1 MKQQKNDNE
10 QLLNLLDREL
20 AEGFPNPNRV
30 GCPDSEILQRLARH
44 QIPIPEI
51 DPWIDHLGSCSECF
65 ADFNRRRRASR
76 ARWPRLILYGAAA
89 CIVFAS
95 AGLLWRP
102 LSRGRKMSSPVAG
115 APAIHPAVVASDR
128 PQALAN
134 AGADRNPFEVA
145 LNLTQSAT
153 RGESRA
159 NDRPMVRVQARLLE
173 CRITLPFGSS
183 EGLYYVQVQRAVQ
196 GEVLKAAHGNAT
208 INNGDVRL
216 DVELDLSNLSAGGY
230 SLSYRH
236 TDESWHHVPIVITNL
251 TD

>member
-1 MKQQKNDNE
+1 MKRQKDENE

-20 AEGFPNPNRV
+20 AEGFPNPNRI

-51 DPWIDHLGSCSECF
+51 DAWIDHLGSCSECF
-65 ADFNRRRRASR
+65 ADFNRRRRTSR
-76 ARWPRLILYGAAA
+76 ARWPRVILYGVAAS
-89 CIVFAS
+89 IVFAS
-95 AGLLWRP
+95 AGLLWRQ

-115 APAIHPAVVASDR
+115 APAIPPAVVAVDR

-134 AGADRNPFEVA
+134 TGADRNPFEVA

-153 RGESRA
+153 RGKNRA
-159 NDRPMVRVQARLLE
+159 NDRPMVRVQARLLK
-173 CRITLPFGSS
+173 CHITLPFGSA
-183 EGLYYVQVQRAVQ
+183 EGLYHVQIQRAAQ
-196 GEVLKAAHGNAT
+196 GEVLKAAQGNAT

-236 TDESWHHVPIVITNL
+236 AGESWHHVPIVITNL